1 MAKAYSIDLRRR
13 VVEAVEDEGLSCNQA
28 AARYAIAISTAIDWV
43 NRYRR
48 TGSLAPGQV
57 GGRRP
62 KKLVGA
68 HREWLQQRC
77 RRGGFTLHGLVRE
90 LAERGLRVDYR
101 VVWAF
106 VHEQGLSFKKRRWSP
121 ANATVRT

>member
-1 MAKAYSIDLRRR
+1 MAKAYSMDLRRR
-13 VVEAVEDEGLSCNQA
+13 VVDAVERDGLSCNQA

-48 TGSLAPGQV
+48 TGSLAPGQI
-57 GGRRP
+57 GGHRP

-77 RRGGFTLHGLVRE
+77 RRGPFTLEGLVRE

-106 VHEQGLSFKKRRWSP
+106 VHEEGLSFKKRRWSP
-121 ANATVRT
+121 ANATART

>member
-1 MAKAYSIDLRRR
+1 MAKSYSMDLRRR
-13 VVEAVEDEGLSCNQA
+13 VVDAVEREGLSCNQA

-48 TGSLAPGQV
+48 TGSPAPGQI
-57 GGRRP
+57 GGHRP

-68 HREWLQQRC
+68 YRDWLLQRC
-77 RRGGFTLHGLVRE
+77 QHGDFTLNGLVRE

-101 VVWAF
+101 VVWTF
-106 VHEQGLSFKKRRWSP
+106 VHDEGLSFKKRRWSP
-121 ANATVRT
+121 ANATGRM

>member
-1 MAKAYSIDLRRR
+1 MDLRRR
-13 VVEAVEDEGLSCNQA
+13 VVAAVEHEGLSCNQA

-57 GGRRP
+57 GGHRP

-77 RRGGFTLHGLVRE
+77 QRGGFTLHGLVRE
-90 LAERGLRVDYR
+90 LAARGLRVDYR

-121 ANATVRT
+121 ANATART